1 MRADSQPVVTMTTS
15 PPAVMCLDAH
25 GVVLFATE
33 EAHKMC
39 VLWNQGLNEDRHE
52 SAEDFRLPAGIGRV
66 LREVANNGCDPIASG
81 VRMRHPD
88 RPDLAVTIHMGSS
101 LPQMKS
107 RSYFLLMFVTDAPL
121 GAATET
127 PSSAERALR
136 QLTPSERRVALLVAE
151 GLRNEDIAQR
161 LQRSRRTIEYQLHAI
176 FRKLDMSRRT
186 QLVRVLL

>member
-1 MRADSQPVVTMTTS
+1 MRADSQPVVTTTS

-25 GVVLFATE
+25 GVVLFATD
-33 EAHKMC
+33 EAHRLC
-39 VLWNQGLNEDRHE
+39 ALWNEGLKQGRHE
-52 SAEDFRLPAGIGRV
+52 PAVGLRLPAGIGSL
-66 LREVANNGCDPIASG
+66 LREVSSNGCDPIASG

-88 RPDLAVTIHMGSS
+88 KPELAVTIHMGSS

-107 RSYFLLMFVTDAPL
+107 RAYCLLMFDTDAPI
-121 GAATET
+121 AAPMESG
-127 PSSAERALR
+127 SSAEEALR
-136 QLTPSERRVALLVAE
+136 RLSPSERRVALLVAE

-161 LQRSRRTIEYQLHAI
+161 LQRSRRTVEYQLHAI